1 MTKAFIQFPI
11 CQFSAIA
18 FSMKTLSKEEI
29 ISELYAP
36 QKDYAAAKKHSE
48 SLDFAL
54 GYRCVE
60 IEDRLFEEHQAGLF
74 STPRQFWYGL
84 DIQSMQTPY
93 SEILEMLLHL
103 KPKAGETWLDLGAAY
118 GRIGIVIGFLHQDLT
133 FLGYEFVAERVD
145 EGNRIYKTWDLKNA
159 RLKQKDLAA
168 PEFSLDAAD
177 LYFIYDFGSK
187 DDIYIVLEKM
197 RIVAQKRPIQVIARG
212 RGIRNW
218 IFMDFPWLY
227 DVHPPEHFANWTLFK
242 S

>member
-1 MTKAFIQFPI
+1 MSLV
-11 CQFSAIA
+11 SA
-18 FSMKTLSKEEI
+18 EEI
-29 ISELYAP
+29 AKELQAP

-48 SLDFAL
+48 SLDLAL
-54 GYRCVE
+54 GFRCAQ
-60 IEDRLFEEHQAGLF
+60 IEDKLFEENQSGLF

-93 SEILEMLLHL
+93 SEIFEMLSRLS
-103 KPKAGETWLDLGAAY
+103 PQAGETWLDLGAAY
-118 GRIGIVIGFLHQDLT
+118 GRIGISIGFLRGDLN
-133 FLGYEFVAERVD
+133 FLGYEFVAARVI
-145 EGNRIYKTWDLKNA
+145 EGNRVYKAWNLKNVQ
-159 RLKQKDLAA
+159 LKQVDLAA
-168 PEFSLDAAD
+168 AEFNLDAAD
-177 LYFIYDFGSK
+177 VYFIYDFGSK

-197 RIVAQKRPIQVIARG
+197 RIIAQKRPIQVIARG